1 MSTLGGTVLL
11 QRDPRAYNGLKSDN
25 HFCRVFALAAS
36 AVKSCNMVIAL
47 RAARIYYTEGNDGGA
62 TELPSGTIRAQ

>member
-1 MSTLGGTVLL
+1 MSTLRGVLL

-62 TELPSGTIRAQ
+62 ELPSGTIRAQ